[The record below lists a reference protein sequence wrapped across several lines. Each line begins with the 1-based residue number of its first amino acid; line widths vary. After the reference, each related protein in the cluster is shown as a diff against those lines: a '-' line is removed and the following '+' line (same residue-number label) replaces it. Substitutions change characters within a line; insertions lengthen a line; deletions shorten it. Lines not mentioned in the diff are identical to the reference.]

1 MAIFDGFRAARLTG
15 RVNRNMT
22 TAVRL
27 MQSRQPEAARSHNA
41 KATFDVMRLM
51 VLEPDNLEHVRM
63 AGTLH
68 YNMAAIFE
76 QLGQLD
82 EAVKYARLALAAYS
96 QLPGGDVTPENIP
109 MLGLLS
115 IRATFGPPAV
125 NPQEALEAVAYVADV
140 KARLARLLAR
150 SEGASAAAEVHELG
164 RAAIATY
171 EQLAK
176 AHPQRRPDLARVQS
190 QYEEAKRALA
200 AR

>member
-1 MAIFDGFRAARLTG
+1 MAIFGGFRAGRLID
-15 RVNRNMT
+15 RVNKNMNA
-22 TAVRL
+22 AVRL
-27 MQSRQPEAARSHNA
+27 MQSRQSEAARSHNA
-41 KATFDVMRLM
+41 EAIADVMKL
-51 VLEPDNLEHVRM
+51 VTLEPDNLEHHRM
-63 AGTLH
+63 LGTLY
-68 YNMAAIFE
+68 YNNAAIFE
-76 QLGQLD
+76 QLGRLD
-82 EAVKYARLALAAYS
+82 EAVRNARRALQEYGE
-96 QLPGGDVTPENIP
+96 LPGADVTPENIP

-125 NPQEALEAVAYVADV
+125 DPREALEAVAYVADV

-150 SEGASAAAEVHELG
+150 SEGASSAAEVHELG

-176 AHPQRRPDLARVQS
+176 AHPQRRSDLARVQS